1 MALTF
6 DQAVEDEK
14 KKKLQRLNQ
23 VGSLMPGAER
33 GQETGR
39 LIGEAYNKGGVAS
52 AVGMGLRRA
61 PGDIVTGVGDFLN
74 KGIVQPTNRLLA
86 APINA
91 LADIGRT
98 AITGEVIPAT
108 ERVPL
113 VPTGPVAST
122 TTQAARPSGSRP
134 SRSFSASEPKADK
147 FYDAPI
153 ALRTPTLKELPNAQ
167 RDAELGKMNVGI
179 DGNIV
184 TYDIGGNTLSYD
196 ASQTDPSKISLRNI
210 NKSSSNAPT
219 WDDYHA
225 QQTAKYNAYMNAPR
239 GRYFGPTPLPTES
252 PESSDKSL
260 GGLFLQGLQARKDRT
275 YAQIENDIA
284 GQDINRAEAMTQ
296 ANRNLLMA
304 DSNRISEM
312 DVLGQNKLRDIQG
325 QVAQQPVAE
334 ENKPVVLDSYEPN
347 PINPA
352 ETLKKQ
358 RVVIRD
364 AEGNFIDV
372 TPKPTFTESQEE
384 IAEKLSKM
392 RDSKDPRLAAAEA
405 KYKAAFGNLPY

>member
-196 ASQTDPSKISLRNI
+196 ASKTDPSKISLRNI
-210 NKSSSNAPT
+210 NRASGNAPT

-225 QQTAKYNAYMNAPR
+225 QQRARLNTTR
-239 GRYFGPTPLPTES
+239 GGYYGPTPLPTEPS
-252 PESSDKSL
+252 ESSDKSF

-284 GQDINRAEAMTQ
+284 GQDINRAQAMTQ

-325 QVAQQPVAE
+325 QVAQQPVPKENSLKPIVVKQYDEIGNVIGE
-334 ENKPVVLDSYEPN
+334 EIKMPN
-347 PINPA
+347 
-352 ETLKKQ
+352 
-358 RVVIRD
+358 
-364 AEGNFIDV
+364 AEGTGYVGGNATQSNFTV
-372 TPKPTFTESQEE
+372 PKPATT
-384 IAEKLSKM
+384 AKLIKM
-392 RDSKDPRLAAAEA
+392 RESKDPNLAAAEA
-405 KYKAAFGNLPY
+405 EYKMRFGNLPY

>member
-1 MALTF
+1 MALSTIEEKRKRKEAAAKQLTPTTDPF
-6 DQAVEDEK
+6 LASIARGDYTPPKPVVKQAKPTPGNVMSESFYGGADYSPRTRPQIGQSQPDGSRLVIDQ
-14 KKKLQRLNQ
+14 R
-23 VGSLMPGAER
+23 
-33 GQETGR
+33 
-39 LIGEAYNKGGVAS
+39 
-52 AVGMGLRRA
+52 
-61 PGDIVTGVGDFLN
+61 
-74 KGIVQPTNRLLA
+74 
-86 APINA
+86 
-91 LADIGRT
+91 
-98 AITGEVIPAT
+98 
-108 ERVPL
+108 
-113 VPTGPVAST
+113 AST
-122 TTQAARPSGSRP
+122 QSNTINPP
-134 SRSFSASEPKADK
+134 P
-147 FYDAPI
+147 
-153 ALRTPTLKELPNAQ
+153 LKEIPNAQ
-167 RDAELGKMNVGI
+167 RDAELGKMNVGV

>member
-1 MALTF
+1 MALSTIEEKRKRKEAAAKQLTPTTDPF
-6 DQAVEDEK
+6 LASIARGDYTPPKPVVKQAKPTPGNIMNESFYGGSVDINT
-14 KKKLQRLNQ
+14 LRRLNKQ
-23 VGSLMPGAER
+23 D
-33 GQETGR
+33 QTG
-39 LIGEAYNKGGVAS
+39 NK
-52 AVGMGLRRA
+52 
-61 PGDIVTGVGDFLN
+61 
-74 KGIVQPTNRLLA
+74 
-86 APINA
+86 
-91 LADIGRT
+91 
-98 AITGEVIPAT
+98 EVKT
-108 ERVPL
+108 F
-113 VPTGPVAST
+113 
-122 TTQAARPSGSRP
+122 SG
-134 SRSFSASEPKADK
+134 SEPKASNLYEPPTGIK
-147 FYDAPI
+147 V
-153 ALRTPTLKELPNAQ
+153 PTLKELPNAQ
-167 RDAELGKMNVGI
+167 RDSELGKMNVGV

-210 NKSSSNAPT
+210 NKSSGNAPT